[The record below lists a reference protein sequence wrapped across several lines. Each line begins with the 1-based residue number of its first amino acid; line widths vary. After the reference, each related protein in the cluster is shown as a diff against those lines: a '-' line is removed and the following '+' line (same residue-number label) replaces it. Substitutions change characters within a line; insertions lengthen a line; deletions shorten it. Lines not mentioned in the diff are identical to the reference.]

1 MSDDSSGRVKLNLRV
16 DTQIKRAFEDRVHEK
31 YGQSTPYA
39 GFELENELRY
49 FLDEGPLAELESTI
63 KTLHG
68 DSYSATAKEKN
79 LQNDRNKTIPVCYR
93 ISSSVRR
100 KLLTVVDDGFRS
112 PGKLV
117 EQIMIRYATQGC
129 TIQRLI
135 GDIESLEPSGTIQSE
150 TSDDAVTRRK
160 KEIADYLFEDGL
172 FMFDMADFRT
182 ACDNVDSISSSD
194 YIVEKYLPK
203 VLDEMGFTW
212 DSSNKTSF
220 VNKELAD
227 LEPNRDVTK
236 KPYFIMDDDDKKL
249 AIKVEL
255 YRSLSGRRYAK
266 FGPQEAVDALQ
277 GRPDKSTVRRLMT
290 EIGAETPGYRY
301 DNVNKTLKV
310 NRKHVKSNKQENIEI
325 YNIISRN

>member
-1 MSDDSSGRVKLNLRV
+1 MSGDSSDRVKLNLRV
-16 DTQIKRAFEDRVHEK
+16 DTQTKRAFEDRVHEK

-79 LQNDRNKTIPVCYR
+79 LQHDRNKTTPVCYR

-100 KLLTVVDDGFRS
+100 KLLAVADDGFRS
-112 PGKLV
+112 PGELV

-129 TIQRLI
+129 TIQRLNA
-135 GDIESLEPSGTIQSE
+135 DIESLGPRDTTQSE

-160 KEIADYLFEDGL
+160 KELAEYLFEDGL

-182 ACDNVDSISSSD
+182 ACENVDSISSSD
-194 YIVEKYLPK
+194 YIVKKYLPK

-212 DSSNKTSF
+212 NSNDKTSF
-220 VNKELAD
+220 INKELAD
-227 LEPNRDVTK
+227 LEPHRDITK
-236 KPYFIMDDDDKKL
+236 KPYIIMDDDDKKL

-255 YRSLSGRRYAK
+255 YRSLSGKRYAK
-266 FGPQEAVDALQ
+266 FGSC
-277 GRPDKSTVRRLMT
+277 R
-290 EIGAETPGYRY
+290 
-301 DNVNKTLKV
+301 KV
-310 NRKHVKSNKQENIEI
+310 L
-325 YNIISRN
+325 